1 MACGELYNEGGSAL
15 LAILYLLAAFLT
27 GTVISGKLLSVR
39 GKEEIGINRIWIFL
53 PLAFGSGIL
62 VMTWILYALAWAFHV
77 AGNAARPLTPA
88 NAVVFALVAAF
99 LVCAAVGKR
108 KSGSG
113 IRSSLAGLG
122 LAADKRRL
130 KWELVFYTVL
140 FVFVLIT
147 EIHVFHVK
155 DGMLYSGY
163 TVFSDYAPHTAMI
176 RSFSK
181 SANFPTQ
188 YPHYGGSD
196 VKYHFM
202 FQFLAGNLEYL
213 GLRLDWAY
221 NLPSALSLT
230 GFLMILTQISFRLF
244 RKYSAEILTAVLFF
258 FRSGT
263 AFFRFAA
270 EHIKAGDF
278 AETLRSNTA
287 FIGYTQNENWGLWNY
302 NVYLNQRHFAFGL
315 LIGAAVIWLFLP
327 CLETAKGKKWS
338 VTWNFEKPRRAAGIG
353 VLLGLIGFWNGAC
366 LIGTLL
372 ILFGMALFSEH
383 KLDYIVLAVCAV
395 IPAWIQTKLFIKES
409 AFSFSFYWGFLSEDK
424 SLGGVLNY
432 LVQTMGLTIIGAVIL
447 IFLVKKRVQRVLL
460 VCFLIPV
467 LFALTVSLTPEVAVN
482 QKYIMMAMA
491 FLDTIWAGVI
501 ADLWEKRGSIGT
513 IVARRI
519 ISIALVALLTITG
532 FYDFVVIVKDN
543 GDSHSVVVDM
553 NSDVTAWL
561 EENTTEKDL
570 VLTPPDS
577 LSDITLSG
585 CMMYY
590 GWPYYAWSAGYDTDS
605 RLAKVQIMYGTW
617 DPDELRQ
624 TVKQESIAYIIY
636 EDGMTID
643 GIAPHEDTI
652 RAIYPLVYTSD
663 AGNVRIYQVE

>member
-1 MACGELYNEGGSAL
+1 M
-15 LAILYLLAAFLT
+15 LAILYLLASILIGA
-27 GTVISGKLLSVR
+27 VIAGKLLSAR
-39 GKEEIGINRIWIFL
+39 GSEESGINRVWIFL

-62 VMTWILYALAWAFHV
+62 VVTWVLYALAFIFHV
-77 AGNAARPLTPA
+77 AGNVAKPLTPA
-88 NAVVFALVAAF
+88 NAVVFAAMCAF
-99 LVCAAVGKR
+99 LVFFAIREKKKGA
-108 KSGSG
+108 G
-113 IRSSLAGLG
+113 IRDDLGGLG
-122 LAADKRRL
+122 LIADKRRFTR
-130 KWELVFYTVL
+130 ELVFYLVL
-140 FVFVLIT
+140 FVFILIT

-230 GFLMILTQISFRLF
+230 GFLLILTQISFGLF
-244 RKYSAEILTAVLFF
+244 RKFGAEILTAVLFF

-263 AFFRFAA
+263 AFFRFAT
-270 EHIKAGDF
+270 EHIKAGDL

-327 CLETAKGKKWS
+327 CLEAAKGKAFRA
-338 VTWNFEKPRRAAGIG
+338 TWDFERPRRAAAIG

-366 LIGTLL
+366 LIGALL
-372 ILFGMALFSEH
+372 ILFGMALFSDH

-395 IPAWIQTKLFIKES
+395 IPAWIQTKLFIRES

-432 LVQTMGLTIIGAVIL
+432 LLQTMGLTVIGAVVL
-447 IFLVKKRVQRVLL
+447 IFLVKKRTQRVLL

-491 FLDTIWAGVI
+491 FLDTVWAGVI
-501 ADLWEKRGSIGT
+501 ADLWEKRGSIGAMT
-513 IVARRI
+513 ARRI
-519 ISIALVALLTITG
+519 LAAVLIFLLTVTG

-570 VLTPPDS
+570 VLTPADS

-590 GWPYYAWSAGYDTDS
+590 GWPYYAWSAGYDTDY
-605 RLAKVQIMYGTW
+605 RLAKAQIMYGTW

-624 TVKQESIAYIIY
+624 TAKEEKIDFIIY

-643 GIAPHEDTI
+643 GIEPHEETI

-663 AGNVRIYQVE
+663 AGNLRIYKVE